1 MDTKRTQSELILS
14 IDAGTQSIRASL
26 ITLKGAILDI
36 VKTEIEPYFSVHP
49 GWAEQDPGYYWK
61 TLCVTCKKLMNK
73 MKFPKGSIKGVTL
86 TSQRNTVINID
97 KNGKY
102 LRPAIVWL
110 DQRRAE
116 AESWPSL
123 GAKLMLKSVGM
134 LDAAVYTIKECDANW
149 IRQNQPD
156 IWGKTY
162 KYLFLSGFFNYKL
175 TGEFTD
181 STANIVGYVPFDYK
195 AHTWAKKSDMKWKMF
210 PMDESILPSVVKPSE
225 TLGYISKKASVE
237 TGIPAGLPVI
247 AAAADKA
254 CEVLGSGCLSPE
266 IACLSYGTTATVE
279 TTNEKYVEVIPFF
292 PPYPSA
298 VPGAYNTEIMIYR
311 GFWMVSWFKKEFGL
325 REIQIA
331 KKRKIS
337 PETLFDELIQ
347 NIPPGSMG
355 LMLQPYWS
363 PGVKVPGPEAK
374 GSIIGFG
381 DVHTRAHIYRA
392 ILEGLGYALKEGLRQ
407 TESRNKVKVERL
419 RVSGGGSQS
428 RVAMQITADIF
439 NLPAERP
446 HTFETSA
453 LGAAIDAAVGLRL
466 FPDFQSA
473 VKEMTR
479 IRDTFEPISTNMSIY
494 RDLYENVYMK
504 IYKRLKPLY
513 AEIRQITGYPPLN

>member
-1 MDTKRTQSELILS
+1 LDTKRSLSELILS

-26 ITLKGAILDI
+26 IDLNGNILDI

-49 GWAEQDPGYYWK
+49 GWAEQDPAYYWK
-61 TLCVTCKKLMNK
+61 TLCITCKKLMK
-73 MKFPKGSIKGVTL
+73 KIKYPKGSIKGVTL
-86 TSQRNTVINID
+86 TSQRNTVINVD
-97 KNGKY
+97 KSGKH

-116 AESWPSL
+116 TESWPSL
-123 GAKLMLKSVGM
+123 GPKLMLKTVGM

-149 IRQNQPD
+149 IRQNQPE
-156 IWGKTY
+156 IWNRTH

-175 TGEFTD
+175 TGEFAD
-181 STANIVGYVPFDYK
+181 SAGNIVGYVPFDYK
-195 AHTWAKKSDMKWKMF
+195 AHAWAKKNDMKWKMF
-210 PMDESILPSVVKPSE
+210 PMDEAILPKVVKPSD

-237 TGIPAGLPVI
+237 TGIPVGLPVI

-279 TTNEKYVEVIPFF
+279 TTNDKYVEVIPFF

-298 VPGAYNTEIMIYR
+298 VPGAYNTEIMIFR

-331 KKRKIS
+331 KKRRIS
-337 PETLFDELIQ
+337 PEALFDELIQ
-347 NIPPGSMG
+347 NISPGSMG
-355 LMLQPYWS
+355 LLLQPYWS
-363 PGVKVPGPEAK
+363 PGVKVPGLEAK

-392 ILEGLGYALKEGLRQ
+392 ILEGLGYALKDGLHQ
-407 TESRNKVKVERL
+407 TEKRNKVKVEKL

-439 NLPAERP
+439 NLPTERP
-446 HTFETSA
+446 HTYETSA
-453 LGAAIDAAVGLRL
+453 LGAAIDAVVGLRL
-466 FPDFQSA
+466 YPDFKSA

-479 IRDTFEPISTNMSIY
+479 VRDTFVPIPANVNIY
-494 RDLYENVYMK
+494 RDLYENVYMRL
-504 IYKRLKPLY
+504 YKRLKPLY
-513 AEIRQITGYPPLN
+513 MEIRKITGYPPLK